1 MILSMTG
8 YGRGVSSSG
17 DLIVVAEARSFN
29 SRFLDISL
37 RLPKALG
44 GMEQRVRDL
53 IRQYVVRG
61 HVSLTV
67 KVKNGD
73 EKAIPLQADLTLAKS
88 YVRALQQ
95 IKKELRLPGRIE
107 IGHLLQFP
115 EILTSAEESEDVEA
129 LWEPVQEAVTGALGE
144 LREMRAKEGQALEQ
158 DLRARV
164 AKLEAIIQGIEQEAE
179 RRRAELYQRMR
190 ERVRQ
195 LVADEG
201 LDENRL
207 YMELAILVD
216 RMDVTEECVRFR
228 SHNAQ
233 FLKAL
238 EMEEAVGRRLNFLL
252 QEMNREATTIG
263 AKSYS
268 AEISH
273 LVVELKEE
281 IERIRE
287 QVQNIE

>member
-8 YGRGVSSSG
+8 YGRGVSTSG
-17 DLIVVAEARSFN
+17 DLLVLAEVRSFN

-44 GMEQRVRDL
+44 GLDQRVRDL
-53 IRQYVVRG
+53 VRQYVVRG
-61 HVSLTV
+61 HVNLTV
-67 KVKNGD
+67 RVKNGD
-73 EKAIPLQADLTLAKS
+73 ERTIPLQADLMLARS
-88 YVRALQQ
+88 YVRALHEL
-95 IKKELRLPGRIE
+95 KKELRLPGRIE

-115 EILTSAEESEDVEA
+115 EILSGGEESEDAEA
-129 LWEPVQEAVTGALGE
+129 LWEPVQEAVTTALQE
-144 LREMRAKEGQALEQ
+144 LQEMRAKEGQALEK
-158 DLRARV
+158 DLRGRIAR
-164 AKLEAIIQGIEQEAE
+164 LEQLVQRIEEEAQ
-179 RRRAELYQRMR
+179 RRRGEQFERMR

-195 LVADEG
+195 LLADDQI
-201 LDENRL
+201 DENRL
-207 YMELAILVD
+207 YTELAILVD

-233 FLKAL
+233 FLRAM
-238 EMEEAVGRRLNFLL
+238 EAEEAVGRRLNFLL
-252 QEMNREATTIG
+252 QEMHREATTIG
-263 AKSYS
+263 AKAYS